1 MQKTILLIAI
11 TFSLIS
17 IPVTTSADW
26 KLENP
31 RIVSGMLSE
40 RYSPRMAPIGNGRI
54 LLFGGNSGS
63 TDFNETWIYDT
74 NKNRWTLLS
83 SSGSPSAARGAG
95 VAYLGWES
103 VLVYGGQYQ
112 SITFRDK
119 TYEYDYATATWTDL
133 SPSETGGSLGGLA
146 YQGMCYIADGK
157 VLLFGGSNYSSEYNN
172 TWLYDKSLNQWQ
184 LMSPTVV
191 GGTLDARTKLGM
203 AYIGDDKVVMF
214 GGSNGSGTYYN
225 DTWVY
230 DLSQN
235 EWTEMS
241 PTVVEG
247 TLSVRNYVEM
257 TYIGGDQVL
266 LFGGRINGSAITNE
280 VWLYDLS
287 DNEWTNLAATLSG
300 TMPEARSHMGF
311 SYAGLGKA
319 VMFGGD
325 NGSALKD
332 TWHLSIPNN
341 IEDTISWEVRT
352 GVMELNWSASDEYA
366 DAQFSLYRDGVQISS
381 SVIPGAASG
390 GVIPYTYLD
399 SDLSPNKI
407 YRYQIKEIYPV
418 MNSIVNYLEIAVP
431 YCD

>member
-1 MQKTILLIAI
+1 MLLIAI

-17 IPVTTSADW
+17 IPVSTLADW

-31 RIVSGMLSE
+31 RIVSGTLSE
-40 RYSPRMAPIGNGRI
+40 RESLTMAPIGNGRI
-54 LLFGGNSGS
+54 LLFGGRSNSALIS
-63 TDFNETWIYDT
+63 ETWIYDI

-83 SSGSPSAARGAG
+83 PSVSPSAARGVGA
-95 VAYLGWES
+95 AYLGWES
-103 VLVYGGQYQ
+103 VLVYGGQSDSSY
-112 SITFRDK
+112 FLDK
-119 TYEYDYATATWTDL
+119 TYQYDYATATWTDL
-133 SPSETGGSLGGLA
+133 SPSETGGSLVSLA
-146 YQGMCYIADGK
+146 DLGICYIADGK
-157 VLLFGGSNYSSEYNN
+157 VLLFGGRNHYNWYNN
-172 TWLYDKSLNQWQ
+172 TWLYDKNLNQWQ

-191 GGTLDARTKLGM
+191 GGTLDARSGLGM
-203 AYIGDDKVVMF
+203 TYIGDDKVVMF
-214 GGSNGSGTYYN
+214 GGHNGSGTNYN

-241 PTVVEG
+241 PTVVG
-247 TLSVRNYVEM
+247 GALSVRDNVGM

-287 DNEWTNLAATLSG
+287 DNEWTNLTTTLSG
-300 TMPEARSHMGF
+300 TMPGARSLMGF
-311 SYAGLGKA
+311 AYAGLGKA
-319 VMFGGD
+319 VMFGGY

-341 IEDTISWEVRT
+341 IEDTITWEIRT
-352 GVMELNWSASDEYA
+352 GVMELNWSVSDEYA

-390 GVIPYTYLD
+390 GVIPYIYLD
-399 SDLSPNKI
+399 SGLSPNKI

-418 MNSIVNYLEIAVP
+418 MNSLVNYIEIAVP